1 MLSSSW
7 DIVSRAAFV
16 PAAFLLTFA
25 SSTAQVHAAP
35 ARDAAAYPVRPIRFI
50 VPFPP
55 GGGNDTVGRI
65 VAQKL
70 QEALGQTVL
79 VDNRGGAGGT
89 IGTAIAAKAPPDGYT
104 VLINNISLAVNA
116 TLFPNLAY
124 DTLRDLAPVAI
135 IGRQGNVLVVS
146 SGFQAKTVRE
156 LLDLARGK
164 PGGIIY
170 ASGGQGSS
178 SHLAAERL
186 QLATKTRMTHVPYK
200 GLGPALTDLMGG
212 RVEMIIATMS
222 TALPP
227 VKSGKV
233 RALAV
238 TTVKRTAFLPAVPT
252 MIEAGVPDYDVT
264 TWYVLIVPAATPGP
278 IVARLNSELGRI
290 EKTASVREQFS
301 SQGLETVHTTADEAR
316 AFVSAEIARWAP
328 VVKAS
333 EAKPE

>member
-1 MLSSSW
+1 ML
-7 DIVSRAAFV
+7 
-16 PAAFLLTFA
+16 
-25 SSTAQVHAAP
+25 
-35 ARDAAAYPVRPIRFI
+35 ARDAQAYPVRPIRFV

-65 VAQKL
+65 IAQKL

-89 IGTAIAAKAPPDGYT
+89 IGTGIVAKAQPDGYT

-116 TLFPNLAY
+116 TLFPKLPY
-124 DTLRDLAPVAI
+124 DTLKDLVPVSIVA
-135 IGRQGNVLVVS
+135 RQANVLVVS

-156 LLDLARGK
+156 FLDIARSK

-178 SHLAAERL
+178 SHLATERL

-222 TALPP
+222 TALPA

-238 TTVKRTAFLPAVPT
+238 TAVRRTAFLPAVPT

-278 IVARLNSELGRI
+278 IVARLNGELARM
-290 EKTASVREQFS
+290 EKTASLRELFS
-301 SQGLETVHTTADEAR
+301 SQGLETAHTTADEAR
-316 AFVSAEIARWAP
+316 EFLKAEVARWAP
-328 VVKAS
+328 VIKAA